1 MVIDSSCPFY
11 ITTDADLVIDS
22 SCPFYITTIFV
33 CYFLSQLI
41 VGDCEVEENWKSMI
55 LVPGSNSNKLKWKSM
70 ILGISD
76 FWNFM
81 LQVLLFYVQ
90 E

>member
-55 LVPGSNSNKLKWKSM
+55 LVPGVV
-70 ILGISD
+70 ILCSRM
-76 FWNFM
+76 NAM
-81 LQVLLFYVQ
+81 LIQASSFYGCKFKICF
-90 E
+90 